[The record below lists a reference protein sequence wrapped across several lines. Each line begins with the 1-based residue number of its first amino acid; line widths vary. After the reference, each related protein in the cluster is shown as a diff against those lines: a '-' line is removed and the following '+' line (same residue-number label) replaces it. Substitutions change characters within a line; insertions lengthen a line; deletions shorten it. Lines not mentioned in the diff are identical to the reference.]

1 MGALNIIRNSNP
13 IARTES
19 DVGGM
24 DSTDADDNSMDYD
37 SFTEGSDMDLPS
49 DIRNILV
56 ANREHIMLGDD
67 RSINSHWA
75 QVLREH
81 RSRTL
86 ISELLS
92 KSAQSRCVWG

>member
-1 MGALNIIRNSNP
+1 LHTDRNP
-13 IARTES
+13 IPVARTDS
-19 DVGGM
+19 DAGGI

-37 SFTEGSDMDLPS
+37 SFTEGSDLDLPS

-56 ANREHIMLGDD
+56 AKREHIMLGDD
-67 RSINSHWA
+67 RSINAHWA
-75 QVLREH
+75 QVLKEH

-92 KSAQSRCVWG
+92 KSAQSRCEPTCA